1 MPHADV
7 NGLQLYYE
15 THGDPRREAIILI
28 MGLGGQ
34 LIDWPE
40 ALIDRLTQA
49 GYRVIRFDNRDA
61 GLSTKF
67 DGFRLPDVTALWGQM
82 MSGRPSFT
90 PYTLDDMAAD
100 TVGLMDALGIERA
113 HVAGVSLGGMIAQ
126 AVAAHYPARVLSLTA
141 IMSTSGNPRLPPGK
155 PDVLS
160 ALTTPVSSGAV
171 GDQAIVEQIVWLQ
184 KLLASPGYRQDD
196 EELRAQARADVARG
210 YDMRALMRQFMASVA
225 SGDRRAALKRIT
237 APTVVMHGE
246 DDPLVPI
253 AAGRDVAEN
262 IPGAAFRSVPGMGHD
277 VPPAL
282 AGTFADAILA
292 AARRASG
299 PAAKGKPA
307 TLIGEMEEAATRF
320 RRWLGM

>member
-7 NGLQLYYE
+7 SGLQLYYE

-40 ALIDRLTQA
+40 RLIDRLTGA

-61 GLSTKF
+61 GLSTRF
-67 DGFRLPDVTALWGQM
+67 DSFRLPDVAGFWGQM
-82 MSGRPSFT
+82 LSGRPSLA
-90 PYTLDDMAAD
+90 PYSLDDMAAD
-100 TVGLMDALGIERA
+100 TVGLMDALGLERA

-126 AVAAHYPARVLSLTA
+126 AVAAQYPARVLSLTA

-160 ALTTPVSSGAV
+160 ALTNPVPAGAV
-171 GDQAIVEQIVWLQ
+171 GDQAIVEHVVWLQ
-184 KLLASPGYRQDD
+184 KLLASPGYRQED
-196 EELRAQARADVARG
+196 EALRAQVRADVARG
-210 YDMRALMRQFMASVA
+210 YDARAVMRQFMASVG
-225 SGDRRAALKRIT
+225 SGDRRAALRRIA

-246 DDPLVPI
+246 DDPLVPL

-262 IPGAAFRSVPGMGHD
+262 IPEAEFRSVPGMGHD

-282 AGTFADAILA
+282 AGTFAEAILA
-292 AARRASG
+292 AAARAAR
-299 PAAKGKPA
+299 PAGREKPA
-307 TLIGEMEEAATRF
+307 GIIGEMEAAASRF
-320 RRWLGM
+320 RRWLGL

>member
-1 MPHADV
+1 MPHAEV
-7 NGLQLYYE
+7 HGLQLYYE

-40 ALIDRLTQA
+40 RLIDRLTGA

-67 DGFRLPDVTALWGQM
+67 DSFRLPDVAGLWGQM
-82 MSGRPSFT
+82 LSGRPSFT

-100 TVGLMDALGIERA
+100 TVGLMDALGLDKA

-126 AVAAHYPARVLSLTA
+126 AVAAQYPARVLSLTA

-160 ALTTPVSSGAV
+160 ALTNPVPASAI
-171 GDQAIVEQIVWLQ
+171 GDQAIVEHGVWLQ
-184 KLLASPGYRQDD
+184 RLLASPGYRQDD
-196 EELRAQARADVARG
+196 EALRAQVRAGVARG
-210 YDMRALMRQFMASVA
+210 YDARAVMRQFMASVA
-225 SGDRRAALKRIT
+225 SGDRRAALRRIV

-246 DDPLVPI
+246 DDPLVPL

-262 IPGAAFRSVPGMGHD
+262 IPGAEFRSIPGMGHD

-282 AGTFADAILA
+282 ADIFAEAILSA
-292 AARRASG
+292 AARAPR
-299 PAAKGKPA
+299 PAARQKPVSI
-307 TLIGEMEEAATRF
+307 IGEMEEAASRL
-320 RRWLGM
+320 RRWLGL

>member
-7 NGLQLYYE
+7 HGLQLYYE
-15 THGDPRREAIILI
+15 THGDPRREAILLI

-40 ALIDRLTQA
+40 RLIDRLTGA

-67 DGFRLPDVTALWGQM
+67 DSFRLPDVAAFWGQM
-82 MSGRPSFT
+82 FSARPSFA
-90 PYTLDDMAAD
+90 PYTLDDMARD
-100 TVGLMDALGIERA
+100 TVGLMDALGIDKA

-126 AVAAHYPARVLSLTA
+126 AVAAQYPARVLSLTA

-155 PDVLS
+155 PDVLA
-160 ALTTPVSSGAV
+160 ALTNPAPAGVI
-171 GDQAIVEQIVWLQ
+171 GDQAIVEQGVWLQ
-184 KLLASPGYRQDD
+184 KLLASPGYRQD
-196 EELRAQARADVARG
+196 EEEMRAQFRADVARG
-210 YDMRALMRQFMASVA
+210 YDPRAVMRQFLASVT

-237 APTVVMHGE
+237 APTIVMHGE
-246 DDPLVPI
+246 QDPLIPI

-262 IPGAAFRSVPGMGHD
+262 IPGAEFRAVPGMGHD

-282 AGTFADAILA
+282 ADIFADAILA
-292 AARRASG
+292 AASR
-299 PAAKGKPA
+299 AKGKSGLKKPVRI
-307 TLIGEMEEAATRF
+307 IGEMEEAASRL
-320 RRWLGM
+320 RRWLGL